1 MEHETVE
8 YDDRVER
15 GTNGFPFKL
24 VALLLIVIA
33 LAIFFFQ
40 NGNRAPVQF
49 LWLDGNWPI
58 WTVIGISVVTGVI
71 LDRLAS
77 WQWRRAGRRKASHA
91 R

>member
-1 MEHETVE
+1 MEHETVN
-8 YDDRVER
+8 DDQVER

-40 NGNRAPVQF
+40 NGNRAPVKF

-58 WTVIGISVVTGVI
+58 WTVIGISVVAGI
-71 LDRLAS
+71 LLDRLAT
-77 WQWRRAGRRKASHA
+77 WQWHRAGRRKAANA